1 MRIGD
6 GNTFIRCVSHHNID
20 DGWDLF
26 NKVEDGA
33 NGAVTIIDSVSY
45 RNGQTLTVA
54 GKGGSRGNGFKLGG
68 EGLPVAHVVK
78 NSLAFQNNMDG
89 FTDNFNPG
97 SLVLENNVSIDN
109 KRFNFL
115 FRKSPYAGQVKQ
127 GHFEDNRSY
136 RFFVESKYND
146 VVNGDTLVNNQ
157 FFVDGHTVDQNGK
170 IVKEDVSE
178 LKNASDVNST
188 SEESMD
194 EQVQKLR
201 SLLN

>member
-1 MRIGD
+1 
-6 GNTFIRCVSHHNID
+6 
-20 DGWDLF
+20 
-26 NKVEDGA
+26 
-33 NGAVTIIDSVSY
+33 
-45 RNGQTLTVA
+45 
-54 GKGGSRGNGFKLGG
+54 
-68 EGLPVAHVVK
+68 VK

-178 LKNASDVNST
+178 LKNASDANST